1 MGTTLGREQSL
12 WNLYQIKKRAVA
24 VNEEPPALALNMMP
38 IYQRPLTSPATRS
51 GHRKYGIPGRWELKL
66 KLQKPSLCKW
76 LGAAVP
82 LHISEHLNSAICHI
96 FTGVHVQR
104 VKKKK
109 EKKGIMPWL
118 DSRCEDKEIS
128 PLREKINE
136 KNCKKAQTARQ
147 ESKIK
152 GWQSEQAEG
161 KKNLFS

>member
-1 MGTTLGREQSL
+1 M
-12 WNLYQIKKRAVA
+12 
-24 VNEEPPALALNMMP
+24 
-38 IYQRPLTSPATRS
+38 
-51 GHRKYGIPGRWELKL
+51 
-66 KLQKPSLCKW
+66 
-76 LGAAVP
+76 
-82 LHISEHLNSAICHI
+82 
-96 FTGVHVQR
+96 QR

-152 GWQSEQAEG
+152 G
-161 KKNLFS
+161 